1 MSREIKF
8 RVWHKPTKKYV
19 TMSQEDW
26 SYGKGEVKYKDSGD
40 FLAISN
46 DGFLC
51 HEGYGN
57 GADKVE
63 DPENYVVQQYTGLK
77 DKNGQE
83 IYEGDLLVKQSVS
96 RTVYLVDFNDEN
108 YGWMMGWNL
117 LEYGIIDDNGYCSEL
132 DKVTGINNPEIM
144 NYPVKSYYYGSSP
157 DDTYEVMGTIFEG
170 ITSEKL

>member
-8 RVWHKPTKKYV
+8 RVWNKERQLFVIYGETPKQIQDDAVKSMELPIIT
-19 TMSQEDW
+19 SEDCVW
-26 SYGKGEVKYKDSGD
+26 
-40 FLAISN
+40 
-46 DGFLC
+46 
-51 HEGYGN
+51 
-57 GADKVE
+57 
-63 DPENYVVQQYTGLK
+63 QQYTGLK

-96 RTVYLVDFNDEN
+96 RTVYLVDFNNEN

>member
-8 RVWHKPTKKYV
+8 RVWNKERQLFVIYGETPKQIQDDAVKSMELPIIT
-19 TMSQEDW
+19 SEDCVW
-26 SYGKGEVKYKDSGD
+26 
-40 FLAISN
+40 
-46 DGFLC
+46 
-51 HEGYGN
+51 
-57 GADKVE
+57 
-63 DPENYVVQQYTGLK
+63 QQYTGLK